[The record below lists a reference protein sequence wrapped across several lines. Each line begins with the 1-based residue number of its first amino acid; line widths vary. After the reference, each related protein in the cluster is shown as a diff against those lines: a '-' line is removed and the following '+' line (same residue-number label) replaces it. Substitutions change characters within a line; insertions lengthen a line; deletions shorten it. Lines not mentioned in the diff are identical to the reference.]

1 MWIDIVKRV
10 DRQEG
15 PELNPQLNPSVRHF
29 HLISSIFITGLIF
42 KAITYYIKQF
52 LKSSRAPMRQQQTKK
67 EFVIQ
72 ISSKEKETPSTIT
85 EILRTQN
92 IPKYRG
98 YSI

>member
-1 MWIDIVKRV
+1 MWTDIVKCV

-52 LKSSRAPMRQQQTKK
+52 LKSSRAPMRHSNKLKK
-67 EFVIQ
+67 SLSFKSPQ
-72 ISSKEKETPSTIT
+72 KRTPSTIT